1 VVAERIVPVELART
15 AALDRLADI
24 VGADRGLGQRAN
36 GPRCQAVWQVP
47 SRQATTIQVAGAG
60 MIQSLRPA
68 AAARDPGGVSQPGN
82 DMQHGV
88 ITMRSA
94 EAETALTREDPRLGP
109 FVPTSRRG
117 TEYAKLSREIRQ
129 AGLLDRRSRY
139 YVWRVAATVAL
150 FGTGWAAF
158 VLVGDSWWQLAVAAF
173 LAVVFTQI
181 GFLGHDAGHRQ
192 IFGSQR
198 ASYVLGLLLGNLG
211 IGLSYGWWVGKH
223 NRHHAHPNTEDADPD
238 IMIGVLAF
246 STAQVRAS
254 RGVTRLLYR
263 YQAYLFFPMLLLEA
277 ISVHVASIR
286 ALPSRPARYRP
297 LETVLLAVHLAGYL
311 AAVLL
316 VLSPVKAVVF
326 ILVQQGLFGLYLG
339 CSFAPNHKGMPV
351 LGAGDKTDF
360 LRRQV
365 LTSRNV
371 RGGWLTD
378 LALGGLNYQIEHH
391 LFPSMPSPNLR
402 RSQTLVAAFCK
413 QHGVPYCQ
421 TSLARSFAQALG
433 HLRTVGRPAR
443 DGS

>member
-1 VVAERIVPVELART
+1 
-15 AALDRLADI
+15 
-24 VGADRGLGQRAN
+24 
-36 GPRCQAVWQVP
+36 
-47 SRQATTIQVAGAG
+47 
-60 MIQSLRPA
+60 M
-68 AAARDPGGVSQPGN
+68 
-82 DMQHGV
+82 
-88 ITMRSA
+88 
-94 EAETALTREDPRLGP
+94 
-109 FVPTSRRG
+109 
-117 TEYAKLSREIRQ
+117 
-129 AGLLDRRSRY
+129 
-139 YVWRVAATVAL
+139 
-150 FGTGWAAF
+150 
-158 VLVGDSWWQLAVAAF
+158 
-173 LAVVFTQI
+173 
-181 GFLGHDAGHRQ
+181 
-192 IFGSQR
+192 
-198 ASYVLGLLLGNLG
+198 
-211 IGLSYGWWVGKH
+211 
-223 NRHHAHPNTEDADPD
+223 
-238 IMIGVLAF
+238 
-246 STAQVRAS
+246 
-254 RGVTRLLYR
+254 TRLLYR

-316 VLSPVKAVVF
+316 VLSPVKAVAFV
-326 ILVQQGLFGLYLG
+326 LVQQGLFGLYLG

-421 TSLARSFAQALG
+421 TSLARSFAQALVTSAPSAGPPATG
-433 HLRTVGRPAR
+433 HEPGGRCRSDAR
-443 DGS
+443 PDAPSRPRSHAHRAAHPLASTSGSTTAMNGSGWA